1 MSSST
6 SPRLH
11 QVHTGTEAKTPQA
24 KRVRTAQG
32 SCWSCKQR
40 RIKCTLTKPCCNQC
54 KVIGAECVYSN
65 LLIRWSTRPNA
76 FQALVAGVSEP
87 CPITLYQKRAL
98 EYFEHRLWP
107 LFTVDEAP
115 CSVPLDTTIK
125 DKTVLQ
131 AVCVIA
137 DAHRY
142 LLDKRQS
149 ESNVQLR
156 RVDALASIRRDLCQV
171 GLSEDQ
177 QKHLLSAIL
186 ILYFL
191 DGYID
196 CNREHAATS
205 SHQVRIRAMI
215 NNMGGAGR
223 ILATANDALRLLI
236 SEFAAADL
244 SAAIFRGVEPY
255 FPCDAWPLLSA
266 YRVWWASTGEDALK
280 LGLLFQNISAMVF
293 YGKKIQSSNEAP
305 SAEQVTTFEATF
317 CPTYS
322 LIAYSE
328 QFDTVWKASSE
339 TRAAQESVLRGEFY
353 RIFQHAANIYLYRVI
368 CRYPPVHCLVQQ
380 HVCAAI
386 GKVLSMEDDSKEAN
400 CVLLPLRIVGAHLEN
415 EKLQQRLFH
424 KLELIHQSLKFES
437 VDCVKHW
444 LSKLWELESL
454 PEAWTD
460 LFQDLNQHA
469 VVI

>member
-1 MSSST
+1 M
-6 SPRLH
+6 
-11 QVHTGTEAKTPQA
+11 
-24 KRVRTAQG
+24 KRVRTVQG

-40 RIKCTLTKPCCNQC
+40 RIKCTLTKPCCDQC
-54 KVIGAECVYSN
+54 KAIGAECVYSN
-65 LLIRWSTRPNA
+65 LLVRWSTRPNT
-76 FQALVAGVSEP
+76 FQARVAGVLESS
-87 CPITLYQKRAL
+87 PIAYYQKRAL

-107 LFTVDEAP
+107 LFT
-115 CSVPLDTTIK
+115 

-142 LLDKRQS
+142 LLDRRQS

-156 RVDALASIRRDLCQV
+156 RVDMLASIRKDLCQV

-177 QKHLLSAIL
+177 LKHLLSAIL

-196 CNREHAATS
+196 CKREHAATS
-205 SHQVRIRAMI
+205 SHQVGIRAMI
-215 NNMGGAGR
+215 NNKGGYGR

-236 SEFAAADL
+236 SEFTAADL

-266 YRVWWASTGEDALK
+266 YRVWWASIPEDALK

-293 YGKKIQSSNEAP
+293 YGKKIQSSNDAP
-305 SAEQVTTFEATF
+305 STEQVMAFEATF

-328 QFDTVWKASSE
+328 QFDT
-339 TRAAQESVLRGEFY
+339 ESVLRGEFY

-368 CRYPPVHCLVQQ
+368 CHYPPGHYLVQQ
-380 HVCAAI
+380 HVYGAI
-386 GKVLSMEDDSKEAN
+386 GKILSMEDDSKEPN
-400 CVLLPLRIVGAHLEN
+400 CVLLPLCIAGAHLEN
-415 EKLQQRLFH
+415 VKLQQRLFH
-424 KLELIHQSLKFES
+424 KLDLIHQSLKFES
-437 VDCVKHW
+437 VDC
-444 LSKLWELESL
+444 SL

-460 LFQDLNQHA
+460 LFQGLNQHA